1 MEDKLENLQ
10 ALIEA
15 RARGCTP
22 KGAGHVRGAG
32 PVGIGWI

>member
-10 ALIEA
+10 ALIE
-15 RARGCTP
+15 GS
-22 KGAGHVRGAG
+22 GHVRGAG